1 MLFLICKKDKNKL
14 CSSLKNFSIAFFFL
28 ILVNFAD
35 YYRAYFFSR
44 WEMNVFLMCLSNLS
58 LVVFTYL
65 WIKLVKQVYGNQRI
79 GKWFTTTIIFS
90 ILYLVTWCI
99 VYLFYMNKEYIIY
112 NMTGKLLAMIPSS
125 TFYFIL
131 IGMNLY
137 YIVISIKCKSNRYRH
152 EKNYFIA
159 LSIMVIM
166 CNCWGYFSDC
176 ALIFYPF
183 GAEICKI
190 YPFSPLILFYFVINI
205 WTITYLYKDYVLSE
219 SQIDQRDSTYAN
231 ASNIMYTL
239 DEITE
244 KFNLTNREKEMTQL
258 VSLGLSNVEIS
269 TLLNI
274 STGTVKR
281 HNQNIFR
288 KLNIKN
294 RFELIC
300 LVKKN

>member
-1 MLFLICKKDKNKL
+1 
-14 CSSLKNFSIAFFFL
+14 
-28 ILVNFAD
+28 
-35 YYRAYFFSR
+35 
-44 WEMNVFLMCLSNLS
+44 
-58 LVVFTYL
+58 
-65 WIKLVKQVYGNQRI
+65 
-79 GKWFTTTIIFS
+79 
-90 ILYLVTWCI
+90 
-99 VYLFYMNKEYIIY
+99 
-112 NMTGKLLAMIPSS
+112 MTGKLLAMISSS

-137 YIVISIKCKSNRYRH
+137 YIVVAIKCKSNTYRH
-152 EKNYFIA
+152 EKSYFIA
-159 LSIMVIM
+159 LSIMVIIW
-166 CNCWGYFSDC
+166 NCWGYFSDC

-183 GAEICKI
+183 GAEICEI

-205 WTITYLYKDYVLSE
+205 WTIAYLYKDYVLSE
-219 SQIDQRDSTYAN
+219 SQIDQLDTTYTN
-231 ASNIMYTL
+231 SSNIMYSL

-244 KFNLTNREKEMTQL
+244 KFNLTNREKEMAQL
-258 VSLGLSNVEIS
+258 VSSGLSNVEIS